1 MLVFGVAMLALVVT
15 AGRAGAGAGRPS
27 VAHTCS
33 ATDRHFIERTQVNM
47 ESLGYWSA
55 SLADGQAEPA
65 QVIRQTKVAA
75 RSVDATRPT
84 DPTLKQTR
92 QILRMMLTEYW
103 QAVSAR
109 ADDRDSGVHMMR
121 AYGLANFAHD
131 LLAQAQPSL
140 ASKGCPIDALL

>member
-1 MLVFGVAMLALVVT
+1 VLVFGVAMLGMVV
-15 AGRAGAGAGRPS
+15 ASGRAGGAP

-33 ATDRHFIERTQVNM
+33 ATDRHFIERIQVNM

-55 SLADGQAEPA
+55 SLTDGEAGPG

-75 RSVDATRPT
+75 LSVDATRPT
-84 DPTLKQTR
+84 DPTLKQAR

-103 QAVSAR
+103 QAVAAR
-109 ADDRDSGVHMMR
+109 AHGRASGAHMMR

-131 LLAQAQPSL
+131 LLAQAQPGL
-140 ASKGCPIDALL
+140 AAKGCHIDALL

>member
-1 MLVFGVAMLALVVT
+1 MLVVGVAMLALVV
-15 AGRAGAGAGRPS
+15 AVGRAGAGRPS
-27 VAHTCS
+27 VRHTCS

-92 QILRMMLTEYW
+92 QILRLMLTEYW

-109 ADDRDSGVHMMR
+109 TDDRDSGIHMMR

-131 LLAQAQPSL
+131 LLAQAQPAL
-140 ASKGCPIDALL
+140 ASKGCPVDALL